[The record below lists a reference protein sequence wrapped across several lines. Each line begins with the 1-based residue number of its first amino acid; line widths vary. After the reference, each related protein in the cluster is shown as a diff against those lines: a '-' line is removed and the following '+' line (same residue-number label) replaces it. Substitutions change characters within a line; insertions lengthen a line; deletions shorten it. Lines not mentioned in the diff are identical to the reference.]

1 MISYLCCVYT
11 PIDFQVT
18 TIPHTHRHA
27 ECLCEAIW
35 WRHDTDILQQ
45 RRAGTCLASWPR
57 EHQLAWG
64 LAGKWSAVFSN
75 VNDLPRYRNYTCFV
89 SLLCLINGLGVSLD
103 VCKDLMHL
111 YTFSCSLRWRVKEA
125 YWVLLPLMTSPT
137 RPTAAPHQVCIKTKV
152 KVNMKSKWTP
162 FTFTSTFLSS
172 ITCHI
177 LHKILT
183 IYILQFKVWGL

>member
-18 TIPHTHRHA
+18 TIPYTHRHA

-64 LAGKWSAVFSN
+64 LAGKWSAAFSN

-111 YTFSCSLRWRVKEA
+111 CDS
-125 YWVLLPLMTSPT
+125 
-137 RPTAAPHQVCIKTKV
+137 AA
-152 KVNMKSKWTP
+152 
-162 FTFTSTFLSS
+162 
-172 ITCHI
+172 
-177 LHKILT
+177 
-183 IYILQFKVWGL
+183 VWGEGWRRLIEFYCHWWHHLLDPQLPHTRFALKPKLKSTWNQNEPHLLSQAPSCHL